1 MRQAGWALHRDGGVL
16 AAGGFRRDIRGVGG
30 AAGCRRGRV
39 DQGLLGLHGAG
50 ASYPGVGVGVRLDV
64 GATWWCVAVV
74 LRSCAARL
82 LAAICARDPTML
94 RRWIVMVR

>member
-1 MRQAGWALHRDGGVL
+1 MALHRDGDVL
-16 AAGGFRRDIRGVGG
+16 AAGGFRRDIRWAGG
-30 AAGCRRGRV
+30 AAGCRCGRV

-94 RRWIVMVR
+94 RRWIVIVR